1 MIRNFHSTCFIFVF
15 LFSWM
20 LPFCIQ
26 AQTDTTN
33 LNQVDEQLVEDFI
46 QGLEEEGDFD
56 FNTAFEAFR
65 GRPLNLN
72 KASEEELQAFGLLNP
87 IQIADLI
94 NHREKYGEL
103 IAVHELQTIPS
114 FDLETIQGILPYVS
128 TYAGLDD
135 YRVPIHKMLF
145 NGENELYIR
154 WQRVLEEQKGYTPL
168 EEGQTGSR
176 YTGDQNK
183 MYVRYR
189 HFYQN
194 RLSYG
199 FTAEK
204 DAGEEFFEGSNQ
216 QGFDFYSA
224 HLYLNRYNKVFKTVA
239 LGDYRLSMGQ
249 GLVRYSGFG
258 AGKTS
263 YVTSIKRGGQPIGR
277 YSSVNEAL
285 FMRGAAA
292 TIGLG
297 RNLDLTGFVSFRNR
311 DGNIITNDSLEIDEA
326 TEFSSLQL
334 SGLHRTP
341 NEIEDENALKQQ
353 SYGGILKYRTRQGH
367 IAANVLYDRFDKRLQ
382 RTPRPYNK
390 FYFSGDRLLNASLD
404 YSYRY
409 ENMNFFGETAWSDNG
424 GMATIN
430 GLLIGLDRHTELAL
444 LHRYFQKDY
453 QAIDANP
460 FSERTGARNEQG
472 IYMGINLRPAKHWRV
487 SSYIDAYRHPWLLF
501 DANAPSQGIDYLVK
515 VTYWQKRKMEAYL
528 QLRAETKQVNNSGSD
543 ANINPLVNSK
553 IFRLRLHI
561 ANKVTPSLELR
572 SRVYWGY
579 AARGSE
585 DKQKG
590 FAAYQ
595 DLIYK
600 SISFPLQ
607 VTARFAIF
615 DTDAYAIRF
624 YAYENDLLFAFSVPA
639 YYNKGTRY
647 YVNLRY
653 KGIPNVTLELR
664 FAQTYWAD
672 QQTFG
677 SGLEEI
683 DGNTRSEVKAQV
695 KFKF

>member
-1 MIRNFHSTCFIFVF
+1 MVRKFKHLCFILTCLFVV
-15 LFSWM
+15 L
-20 LPFCIQ
+20 IGTDAI
-26 AQTDTTN
+26 AQTDSTD
-33 LNQVDEQLVEDFI
+33 LQQVDEQLVEDFI
-46 QGLEEEGDFD
+46 QGTEEEGDFD
-56 FNTAFEAFR
+56 FNTVFEAYR

-72 KASEEELQAFGLLNP
+72 KVSQEELEAFGLLNP
-87 IQIADLI
+87 IQISDLI
-94 NHREKYGEL
+94 NHREKYGDL
-103 IAVHELQTIPS
+103 IALHELQTIPS
-114 FDLETIQGILPYVS
+114 FDLETIQGIQPYVS

-135 YRVPIHKMLF
+135 YRVPIPKMLV

-154 WQRVLEEQKGYTPL
+154 WQRVLEEQKGYTPV
-168 EEGQTGSR
+168 EEGQTASR

-183 MYVRYR
+183 LYLRYR

-204 DAGEEFFEGSNQ
+204 DAGEEFFEGSNS

-224 HLYLNRYNKVFKTVA
+224 HLYLNRYNQFFKTVA
-239 LGDYRLSMGQ
+239 LGDYKLSMGQ

-258 AGKTS
+258 AGKSS
-263 YVTSIKRGGQPIGR
+263 YVTSIKRGGQSIGR
-277 YSSVNEAL
+277 YSSVNEAN
-285 FMRGAAA
+285 FMRGAA
-292 TIGLG
+292 TTLGLG
-297 RNLDLTGFVSFRNR
+297 RNLELTSFISFRNR

-326 TEFSSLQL
+326 TEFSSLQT
-334 SGLHRTP
+334 SGLHRTQ
-341 NEIEDENALKQQ
+341 NEIDDENALKQQ

-367 IAANVLYDRFDKRLQ
+367 IAANVLYDQFDKKLQ
-382 RTPRPYNK
+382 RTPRPYNQ
-390 FYFSGDRLLNASLD
+390 FYFSGDRLFNASLD
-404 YSYRY
+404 YSYRH
-409 ENMNFFGETAWSDNG
+409 ENMNFFGETAWSDNNRL
-424 GMATIN
+424 ATIN

-460 FSERTGARNEQG
+460 FSERSGARNEQG

-487 SSYIDAYRHPWLLF
+487 SSYVDAYQHPWLLF
-501 DANAPSQGIDYLVK
+501 DANAPSKGIDYLVK

-528 QLRAETKQVNNSGSD
+528 QLRAETKQTNNSGAD
-543 ANINPLVNSK
+543 ATINPLVNSK
-553 IFRLRLHI
+553 MFRIRLHV
-561 ANKVTPSLELR
+561 ANKVSSSLELR

-579 AARGSE
+579 AAKGSE
-585 DKQKG
+585 EKQKG

-595 DLIYK
+595 DVIFK

-624 YAYENDLLFAFSVPA
+624 YAYENDLLYTFSVPA

-653 KGIPNVTLELR
+653 KGIRNVTLELR

-683 DGNTRSEVKAQV
+683 DGNTKSEVKAQV